1 MFRVAVCDD
10 DKTVC
15 NTIENII
22 MNQRISDSEII
33 TEVFYDGKSLYDY
46 IIKNDKFDLV
56 FLDIEM

>member
-15 NTIENII
+15 NAIENVI

-33 TEVFYDGKSLYDY
+33 TEVF
-46 IIKNDKFDLV
+46 
-56 FLDIEM
+56 